1 MTEST
6 QSIIVPAQIRA
17 ARGLVG
23 WSQQDLAKKT
33 GISRRSIMAIETS
46 SAAAR
51 ASTLKCIEQVFD
63 EAGVEFLNEGSRI
76 GVLLQQ

>member
-1 MTEST
+1 
-6 QSIIVPAQIRA
+6 
-17 ARGLVG
+17 
-23 WSQQDLAKKT
+23 
-33 GISRRSIMAIETS
+33 MAIETS
-46 SAAAR
+46 SAIAR